1 MKKEKGIKFIF
12 DISNNVDDIE
22 GSTQLFY
29 KIQLF
34 KSSNIKNFKFYEYI
48 FRITFYNILICYFN
62 LYFYFLSNI
71 IIKYFF

>member
-34 KSSNIKNFKFYEYI
+34 KSSINQNFLNFQKY
-48 FRITFYNILICYFN
+48 RQ
-62 LYFYFLSNI
+62 NI
-71 IIKYFF
+71 IQIYPY